1 MTFAVAL
8 TVAAISGHAPAGGCL
23 IALACDYRVM
33 NNRRGYCCLNE
44 AEIGLP
50 LTIGMT
56 ALVMAKLAGVAL
68 RDAVLE
74 ARRFKADD
82 AAALGVIDHA
92 VPPDEV
98 LPRAVEL
105 AQRVAKYGGDRFC
118 VGKHKERMH
127 APATAAL
134 RAETAAAGREYR
146 SKL

>member
-1 MTFAVAL
+1 
-8 TVAAISGHAPAGGCL
+8 
-23 IALACDYRVM
+23 M
-33 NNRRGYCCLNE
+33 NNRRGYCRLNE

-56 ALVMAKLAGVAL
+56 ALVTAKAGVP

-74 ARRFKADD
+74 ARRFKAED
-82 AAALGVIDHA
+82 AAALRVIDHA

>member
-1 MTFAVAL
+1 M
-8 TVAAISGHAPAGGCL
+8 
-23 IALACDYRVM
+23 
-33 NNRRGYCCLNE
+33 
-44 AEIGLP
+44 LP
-50 LTIGMT
+50 RLDFHSS
-56 ALVMAKLAGVAL
+56 L

>member
-1 MTFAVAL
+1 MAASSIGSPISCPSTCSSAWQPPMMQHISADAEAIGEMGTAAL
-8 TVAAISGHAPAGGCL
+8 G
-23 IALACDYRVM
+23 
-33 NNRRGYCCLNE
+33 
-44 AEIGLP
+44 
-50 LTIGMT
+50 
-56 ALVMAKLAGVAL
+56 
-68 RDAVLE
+68 
-74 ARRFKADD
+74 D

-92 VPPDEV
+92 VPPDDV